1 MTKKNKIS
9 RIIFISIILLIAGKL
24 SAQIKQ
30 FTLLTKEI
38 RQYEKAE
45 WVIAVQAQ
53 WSDPYHAPD
62 AALDMLLLSP
72 AGRELVLPCFYVA
85 GKSNQEST
93 WQARFTPREAG
104 AYQYIFRLSDDGRVT
119 DTTPVKEFSC
129 STSGEKGFIN
139 ARDHW
144 SFVFDNG
151 NLFRGIGE
159 NICWEARS
167 NDDSKHFKALHENKK
182 FNYRDMLITLKAN
195 GGNFFR
201 TWMIYWNLPV
211 DWKTISN
218 SSRYQNSNARFNESG
233 IKRMDE
239 LVSLCDSLGVYV
251 MLALDSHAGY
261 TGHGWEINNY
271 NIKNGGYASTPAEF
285 FVLQK
290 AREQYKD
297 KLRYMV
303 ARWGYSPAI
312 AAWEFFNE
320 IDNVMYSGAAE
331 NRIPDA
337 VITEWHHEMSEYL
350 KNIDPYRH
358 LVTTSISHRDVQGM
372 NDIEYID
379 INQKHIYKNTVAIP
393 STIKEY
399 TRKHGKPYIIGE
411 FGYEWDWQK
420 NFDDFGAEMDSDFKR
435 GLWYGL
441 FSPTPVLPMS
451 WWWEYFD
458 YRGINSYLARVR
470 EIHNHML
477 NMGKGDYRQTAVT
490 VSDSGIQAFG
500 VQCGSASY
508 VYLFNP
514 QNKEIT
520 TTITLDN
527 PFPGIIHLQYYDC
540 ETGNYNKMTDLHP
553 VNEKMVVKD
562 ITLPAKTDVVLIGT
576 TR

>member
-1 MTKKNKIS
+1 MIRTDSPLRVLILFIVFLLAGNLQAKIM
-9 RIIFISIILLIAGKL
+9 
-24 SAQIKQ
+24 Q
-30 FTLLTKEI
+30 FHPLTKEI

-45 WVIAVQAQ
+45 WDITLQAD
-53 WSDPYHAPD
+53 WDDPFHAPD
-62 AALDMLLLSP
+62 VALDMALLSP
-72 AGRELVLPCFYVA
+72 AGRELILPCFYVS
-85 GKSNQEST
+85 GESGGESH

-104 AYQYIFRLSDDGRVT
+104 AYQYFFRLSDNSRIVDATAVM
-119 DTTPVKEFSC
+119 VFSC
-129 STSGEKGFIN
+129 TTSGKRGFLN
-139 ARDHW
+139 NRDLW
-144 SFVFDNG
+144 SLQFDNG
-151 NLFRGIGE
+151 EIYRGIGE

-167 NDDSKHFKALHENKK
+167 NDDSKYFRELHENKK
-182 FNYRDMLITLKAN
+182 FNYRDMLITLKTN
-195 GGNFFR
+195 GGDFFR

-211 DWKTISN
+211 DWKTVRN
-218 SSRYQNSNARFNESG
+218 SDRYQNSTARFNESG

-239 LVSLCDSLGVYV
+239 LVNLCDSLGVYL

-261 TGHGWEINNY
+261 TGYGWDMNNY
-271 NIKNGGYASTPAEF
+271 NIKNGGYAATPAEF
-285 FVLQK
+285 FILQP

-320 IDNVMYSGAAE
+320 IDNVMYAGPAE

-337 VITEWHHEMSEYL
+337 VITEWHREMSEYL
-350 KNIDPYRH
+350 KDIDPYQH
-358 LVTTSISHRDVQGM
+358 LVTTSISHRDVQGL

-379 INQKHIYKNTVAIP
+379 VNQKHIYKNTAAIP
-393 STIKEY
+393 ATINEY

-458 YRGINSYLARVR
+458 YRGMNSYFARVR

-490 VSDSGIQAFG
+490 VSSSDIQALG

-514 QNKEIT
+514 QDKEFT
-520 TTITLDN
+520 TTVTLDN

-540 ETGNYNKMTDLHP
+540 ETGTYQKMSDLRP

-562 ITLPAKTDVVLIGT
+562 FTLKAKTDVVLIGI